1 MNVLKKIK
9 SLWNNFSINEKILSC
24 GFAILIVLGISKASS
39 ILLNKIT
46 VIKPVVGGTLNYG
59 IWETPKTINPI
70 ISQNND
76 AEQEL
81 INIIYSGI
89 IEEDGKGGFKNDLA
103 KEININ
109 KEHTVYEITLKE
121 NVYFHD
127 GKKLTA
133 DDVIFTI
140 ALIKNYDYNSSL
152 YGLFKDI
159 KAEKLG
165 EMMVKITVPNN
176 LTNFYNYLTFK
187 IIPKHLWEKVDF
199 DQFAVNELN
208 IKPIGSG
215 PFVISKIQKNK
226 SGKVVSIYLRRN
238 KKYFDK
244 VYIEKIVFHI
254 FDNIEDAFVAF
265 VKGNID
271 IIKELTPY
279 QKDLIKNKNKIKIN
293 HTILPRYYAIFLN
306 QKNPLFTNSKV
317 SEALNLSLDKQEII
331 EAVFFNE
338 AELLNAPI
346 SKGFIGYDSK
356 LNTNQFDLALA
367 KTKLSEAK
375 YEDRDK
381 DGILEK
387 WNGKTKTDLEF
398 SLLLPSNNELI
409 HLADMIKKNWEAAG
423 IKVNI
428 QIVPF
433 DELQK
438 DYLKTRNYDAL
449 LFGETYTTNPDLY
462 YFWHSSQV
470 SNPGLNLSAYKN
482 LTVDSILEINHT
494 TFDQE
499 QLTKNLIDFQ
509 EILSKDRPAIFLNN
523 PYYIN
528 AYSRKLKIE
537 DKQIYNSYSSSLTN
551 ISEWYINQKRAI
563 K

>member
-9 SLWNNFSINEKILSC
+9 SLWNNFSIRERILSC
-24 GFAILIVLGISKASS
+24 GFAILIVLGLAKSS
-39 ILLNKIT
+39 SLFLDKLT
-46 VIKPVVGGTLNYG
+46 VNTPIAGGSLSYG
-59 IWETPKTINPI
+59 IWETPKTINPV

-89 IEEDGKGGFKNDLA
+89 IKEDGKGGFKNDLA

-109 KEHTVYEITLKE
+109 KEHTVYEISLKE

-127 GKKLTA
+127 GEKLTA
-133 DDVIFTI
+133 DDVIFTVG
-140 ALIKNYDYNSSL
+140 LIKNSDYSSPL
-152 YGLFKDI
+152 FGLFKDI
-159 KAEKLG
+159 KIEKLG
-165 EMMVKITVPNN
+165 ELMIKITVPNSQ
-176 LTNFYNYLTFK
+176 TNFYNYLTFK

-199 DQFAVNELN
+199 DQFAINELN
-208 IKPIGSG
+208 IRPIGSG
-215 PFVISKIQKNK
+215 LYMVTKIQKNK
-226 SGKVVSIYLRRN
+226 SGKITSIYLKRN
-238 KKYFDK
+238 TKYFDK
-244 VYIEKIVFHI
+244 AYIEKIVFNI

-271 IIKELTPY
+271 VIKELTPY

-293 HTILPRYYAIFLN
+293 HTVLPRYYAVFLN
-306 QKNPLFTNSKV
+306 QKNPLFTNSNIK
-317 SEALNLSLDKQEII
+317 EAMELSLDKASII
-331 EAVFFNE
+331 DSVFFKE

-346 SKGFIGYDSK
+346 SSSFIGYVK
-356 LNTNQFDLALA
+356 ELNTNNFNLKLA
-367 KTKLSEAK
+367 KEKLVAAK

-381 DGILEK
+381 DGVMEK

-409 HLADMIKKNWEAAG
+409 HLADMIKKNWESVG
-423 IKVNI
+423 IKVNL

-433 DELQK
+433 DELQR
-438 DYLKTRNYDAL
+438 DYLKNRNYDAL

-462 YFWHSSQV
+462 YFWHSSQT
-470 SNPGLNLSAYKN
+470 SNPGLNLSVYKN
-482 LTVDSILEINHT
+482 STVDSILEINHT
-494 TFDQE
+494 TFEKDQL
-499 QLTKNLIDFQ
+499 QKNLGDFQ
-509 EILSKDRPAIFLNN
+509 EILKKDMPAIFLNN

-528 AYSRKLKIE
+528 AYYKKVKIE
-537 DKQIYNSYSSSLTN
+537 DKQVYNSYSSSLGN
-551 ISEWYINQKRAI
+551 INEWYIFQKRSL